1 MEMTE
6 EENSKALN
14 DNKGHYS
21 IQLASK
27 ISGVGVHTIRAWEK
41 RYQAVVPGR
50 NHSGRREYSDLD
62 IERLSLLSELC
73 TLGHSIGK
81 IASLPTDEL
90 KSQLVKLGK
99 QSDGGIAS
107 HEVAKDK
114 FLKSGA
120 PVNLNE
126 SMNTLFAALEEYKID
141 TISEEF
147 NRLKLILNPRDLA
160 LKVISPLLKELELGV
175 ESGKFNI
182 AQENALLALIKFHI
196 GHILFRGNN
205 LKSTRPYKVLLC
217 SPEGSFNEFGI
228 LLGALLCSFYNLH
241 FYYLGPNLPSESLLD
256 SYRSLKA
263 NLIILDAKDGGR
275 ALKEGFMRSYAESV
289 GHAISELEGSGHILL
304 NQSKA
309 LSAMELESLRKVK
322 NLSLLDNIESMDK
335 YLKSL

>member
-1 MEMTE
+1 MGITE
-6 EENSKALN
+6 QENSKSLN
-14 DNKGHYS
+14 DTKGHYS

-41 RYQAVVPGR
+41 RYQAVVPSR
-50 NHSGRREYSDLD
+50 NQAGRREYSDTD

-90 KSQLVKLGK
+90 KTQLVKLGK
-99 QSDGGIAS
+99 QSEGHIVS
-107 HEVAKDK
+107 HELGKHGFVH
-114 FLKSGA
+114 SGTQ
-120 PVNLNE
+120 VNLND
-126 SMNTLFAALEEYKID
+126 SMKILFHALEDYKID

-160 LKVISPLLKELELGV
+160 LKVISPLLQELELGV
-175 ESGKFNI
+175 DSGKFNI

-205 LKSTRPYKVLLC
+205 LKSTRPHKVLLC

-228 LLGALLCSFYNLH
+228 LLGALLCRFYNLH
-241 FYYLGPNLPSESLLD
+241 FYYLGPNLPAESLLD

-263 NLIILDAKDGGR
+263 NLIILGAKDDG
-275 ALKEGFMRSYAESV
+275 AVLKENFLKEYTKTVSEGLNSEGAQ
-289 GHAISELEGSGHILL
+289 GHLL
-304 NQSKA
+304 LKTKA
-309 LSAMELESLRKVK
+309 LSCEDLVELRKLKNTSVLDHIESL
-322 NLSLLDNIESMDK
+322 DK